1 MTFQLL
7 SPAMIYSFA
16 LLVLLCFRTYV
27 MQAKVWQKAMKI
39 DDFSLSLFEMI
50 KVLFLVPVHLVPLTH
65 WPEIRKKVRYLNRW
79 KTIQEEFRNVT
90 GKKLVTD
97 LRCISILAVIF
108 AIVICVFFTSSNFLI
123 KSYLSIWDLLS
134 IMYCSMI
141 TTLLPITWSLS
152 CRSFILAARLIEQEM
167 SLHLSWFGPQRL
179 RKIQQFKMLWFM
191 LNKQARDLGESM
203 GLTFG
208 GLILVFFT
216 LQVLCCYAFL
226 FQLIIEIDDV
236 HEILTVICSFVFG
249 AIVYFQCTKSE
260 EVSREIGMNFKRSI
274 EMIKA
279 LSPPTNEDE
288 SIEIEGFL
296 QMIGRHSSVINY
308 CGFSDVNRR
317 LYISLKMQTV
327 PGKRKALTN

>member
-288 SIEIEGFL
+288 SIE
-296 QMIGRHSSVINY
+296 
-308 CGFSDVNRR
+308 
-317 LYISLKMQTV
+317 LKMQTV